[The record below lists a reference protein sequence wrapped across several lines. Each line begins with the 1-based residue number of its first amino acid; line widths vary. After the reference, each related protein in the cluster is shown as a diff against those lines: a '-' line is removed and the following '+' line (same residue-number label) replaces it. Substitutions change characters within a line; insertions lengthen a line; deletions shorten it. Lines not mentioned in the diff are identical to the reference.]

1 MSGTPSFGDKDD
13 RSGLRR
19 REALGAALAGG
30 IALSAPPSPAKAAT
44 GIRTLTSPEQL
55 RAAYDHVI
63 VGAGS
68 AGCVLAHRLGRA
80 GRRVLL
86 IEAGLRADLPAVAIP
101 PDWPRLQESA
111 LDWRYVTTP
120 QPGLGG
126 RAITCP
132 RGKAVGGSSI
142 INALAYQRGHAAA
155 YDRWPAGWRHADLL
169 PYFKRA
175 ETFSGG
181 ANAWR
186 GGDGPLHVLSLADVT
201 DRTPVAA
208 AFMAAAQQSGFPM
221 TPDLG
226 GELTTGVG
234 WNQLSIRGHTRD
246 DAATAYL
253 DSLESASGGEAQVDL
268 LAGTEVLGLEIERG
282 RCLGVRLVGRVVR
295 PERDV
300 LLCAGAINSPRLMML
315 SGIGPADELRALG
328 IPSAVDLPDVGRH
341 LEDHPL
347 LAGVAYQARRDVPV
361 SHYNHADSLLYVP
374 HANPNESPDLLVMCL
389 SVPFVRPTV
398 GPLSAPAYVLVP
410 CLLQP
415 QSRGSV
421 RLASNDPRTAA
432 IIDPNYLGDPD
443 DFAVLTKGVDIAREI
458 GAAKAFD
465 DWRAKEVYP
474 GPAWMTEAGRTDFI
488 RRATDSFHH
497 PVGTCRI
504 GTVVDEALQ
513 RKGYRRIA
521 RHRRLGPAR
530 PAGGDEQRRRDRGRR
545 EGRRPGAGGL
555 AQASS
560 SAIAFFTLGPLRHAA
575 AVIDHARDARGVDAV
590 ASPAT
595 ARA

>member
-1 MSGTPSFGDKDD
+1 MSGTRSFEDSDG
-13 RSGLRR
+13 RGRLGR
-19 REALGAALAGG
+19 REALGAAMAGG
-30 IALSAPPSPAKAAT
+30 IALSGLPSPARAAA
-44 GIRTLTSPEQL
+44 GIRTLSSPEQL
-55 RAAYDHVI
+55 RATYDHVI

-186 GGDGPLHVLSLADVT
+186 GGDGPLHVLSLADVA

-208 AFMAAAQQSGFPM
+208 SFMAAAQQSGFPM

-226 GELTTGVG
+226 GEHTTGVG
-234 WNQLSIRGHTRD
+234 WNQLSIKGHTRD

-253 DSLESASGGEAQVDL
+253 DSLEDGPGDAPVDL

-282 RCLGVRLVGRVVR
+282 RCLGVRLAGRVVR
-295 PERDV
+295 PEKEV
-300 LLCAGAINSPRLMML
+300 LLCAGAIDSPRLLML

-328 IPSAVDLPDVGRH
+328 IASAVDLPDVGRH

-347 LAGVAYQARRDVPV
+347 LAGVAYQARRSFPA

-374 HANPNESPDLLVMCL
+374 HATPAESPDLLVMCL

-398 GPLSAPAYVLVP
+398 GPLPAPAYVLVP

-415 QSRGSV
+415 RSRGSV
-421 RLASNDPRTAA
+421 RLASRDPKVPALIDPR
-432 IIDPNYLGDPD
+432 YLSEPD
-443 DFAVLTKGVDIAREI
+443 DLALLAKGVDIARDI

-474 GPAWMTEAGRTDFI
+474 GPSWTNQADRHDFI

-504 GTVVDEALQ
+504 GAVVDDAL
-513 RKGYRRIA
+513 RVKGIEGLRVIDA
-521 RHRRLGPAR
+521 SVLPGLPA
-530 PAGGDEQRRRDRGRR
+530 AM
-545 EGRRPGAGGL
+545 
-555 AQASS
+555 SN
-560 SAIAFFTLGPLRHAA
+560 A
-575 AVIDHARDARGVDAV
+575 AVTAV
-590 ASPAT
+590 AEKASDLVLAG
-595 ARA
+595 

>member
-1 MSGTPSFGDKDD
+1 MSGIPSFGDTDG
-13 RSGLRR
+13 RGGLKR
-19 REALGAALAGG
+19 REALGAAMAGG
-30 IALSAPPSPAKAAT
+30 IALSGLSSPAKAAS

-55 RAAYDHVI
+55 RPAYDHVI

-86 IEAGLRADLPAVAIP
+86 IEAGVRADLPAVALP
-101 PDWPRLQESA
+101 PAWPTLQESA

-120 QPGLGG
+120 QPGLAG
-126 RAITCP
+126 RTITCP

-186 GGDGPLHVLSLADVT
+186 GGSGPLHVLSLADVT
-201 DRTPVAA
+201 DRTPVAQ
-208 AFMAAAQQSGFPM
+208 AFMAAAQQAGFPL

-226 GELTTGVG
+226 GEITTGVG
-234 WNQLSIRGHTRD
+234 WNQLSIEGRKRD

-253 DSLESASGGEAQVDL
+253 DSLESGPGEAQVDL
-268 LAGTEVLGLEIERG
+268 LVGTEVLGLEIERG
-282 RCLGVRLVGRVVR
+282 RCLGVRLAGRVVR
-295 PERDV
+295 PEGDA
-300 LLCAGAINSPRLMML
+300 LLCAGAIDSPRLLML
-315 SGIGPADELRALG
+315 SGIGPADELRARG
-328 IPSAVDLPDVGRH
+328 IASAADLPDVGRH
-341 LEDHPL
+341 LEDHLL
-347 LAGVAYQARRDVPV
+347 LAGVAYQARRPVPA
-361 SHYNHADSLLYVP
+361 SHYNHCDSLLYVP
-374 HANPNESPDLLVMCL
+374 HTTAGESPDILVMCL

-410 CLLQP
+410 CHLRP
-415 QSRGSV
+415 RSRGSV
-421 RLASNDPRTAA
+421 RLASSDPRAAA
-432 IIDPNYLGDPD
+432 IIDPNYLGEPD
-443 DFAVLTKGVDIAREI
+443 DLAVLAKGVDIAREI

-474 GPAWMTEAGRTDFI
+474 GPEWTSEAGRQDFI

-497 PVGTCRI
+497 PTGTCRL
-504 GTVVDEALQ
+504 GDVVDEAL
-513 RKGYRRIA
+513 RVKGIA
-521 RHRRLGPAR
+521 GLRVIDASVLPGLPA
-530 PAGGDEQRRRDRGRR
+530 AM
-545 EGRRPGAGGL
+545 
-555 AQASS
+555 
-560 SAIAFFTLGPLRHAA
+560 INA
-575 AVIDHARDARGVDAV
+575 AVTAV
-590 ASPAT
+590 AE
-595 ARA
+595 RASELVLAG

>member
-1 MSGTPSFGDKDD
+1 MNETPSFTGDDLKG
-13 RSGLRR
+13 RLSR
-19 REALGAALAGG
+19 REAIGTAMAGG
-30 IALSAPPSPAKAAT
+30 LALSGLSTPAKAAS
-44 GIRTLTSPEQL
+44 GVRTLTSRSQL

-86 IEAGLRADLPAVAIP
+86 IEAGTRATLPAVAVP
-101 PDWPRLQESA
+101 PAWPSLQESA

-155 YDRWPAGWRHADLL
+155 YDRWPAGWRYADLL
-169 PYFKRA
+169 PYFRRA

-186 GGDGPLHVLSLADVT
+186 GGSGPLNVLSLADVT
-201 DRTPVAA
+201 DRTPVAE

-221 TPDLG
+221 TSDIG
-226 GELTTGVG
+226 GEHTTGVG
-234 WNQLSIRGHTRD
+234 WNQLSIKGHARD

-253 DSLESASGGEAQVDL
+253 DSLELGTVDL
-268 LAGTEVLGLEIERG
+268 LTGTEVIGLEIENG
-282 RCLGVRLVGRVVR
+282 RCLGVRLPDGIVR
-295 PERDV
+295 PEGDV
-300 LLCAGAINSPRLMML
+300 LLSAGAIDSPRLLML
-315 SGIGPADELRALG
+315 SGVGPADELRALG
-328 IPSAVDLPDVGRH
+328 IRSTVDLPDVGHH

-347 LAGVAYQARRDVPV
+347 LAGVAYQARRDVPA
-361 SHYNHADSLLYVP
+361 SHYNHCDSLLYVP
-374 HANPNESPDLLVMCL
+374 HATPGESPDILVMCL

-398 GPLSAPAYVLVP
+398 GPLPAPAYVLVP
-410 CLLQP
+410 CHLQP
-415 QSRGSV
+415 RSRGSM
-421 RLASNDPRTAA
+421 RLASSDPRAPA
-432 IIDPNYLGDPD
+432 IIDPRYLSEPD
-443 DFAVLTKGVDIAREI
+443 DLAVLAKGVEIAREI

-465 DWRAKEVYP
+465 DWRSKEVYP
-474 GPAWMTEAGRTDFI
+474 GPAWTSEAGRDDFI

-504 GTVVDEALQ
+504 GAVVDEAL
-513 RKGYRRIA
+513 RVKGIA
-521 RHRRLGPAR
+521 GLRVVDASVLPGLPA
-530 PAGGDEQRRRDRGRR
+530 AMCN
-545 EGRRPGAGGL
+545 
-555 AQASS
+555 
-560 SAIAFFTLGPLRHAA
+560 A
-575 AVIDHARDARGVDAV
+575 AVTAV
-590 ASPAT
+590 AEKASDLVLAG
-595 ARA
+595 

>member
-1 MSGTPSFGDKDD
+1 MSGIPSFGDTDG
-13 RSGLRR
+13 RGGLKR
-19 REALGAALAGG
+19 REALGAAMAGG
-30 IALSAPPSPAKAAT
+30 IALSGLSSPAKAAS

-55 RAAYDHVI
+55 RPAYDHVI

-86 IEAGLRADLPAVAIP
+86 IEAGLRTDLPAVAAP
-101 PDWPRLQESA
+101 PAWPTLQESA
-111 LDWRYVTTP
+111 LDWRYMTTP

-126 RAITCP
+126 RTITCP

-186 GGDGPLHVLSLADVT
+186 GGSGPLHVLSLADVT
-201 DRTPVAA
+201 DRTPVAQ
-208 AFMAAAQQSGFPM
+208 AFMAAAQQAGFPL

-226 GELTTGVG
+226 GEITTGVG
-234 WNQLSIRGHTRD
+234 WNQLSIEGRKRD

-253 DSLESASGGEAQVDL
+253 DSLESGPGEAQVDL
-268 LAGTEVLGLEIERG
+268 LVGTEVLGLEIERG
-282 RCLGVRLVGRVVR
+282 RCLGVRLAGRVVR
-295 PERDV
+295 PEGDA
-300 LLCAGAINSPRLMML
+300 LLCAGAIDSPRLLML

-328 IPSAVDLPDVGRH
+328 IASAADLPDVGRH
-341 LEDHPL
+341 LEDHLL
-347 LAGVAYQARRDVPV
+347 LAGVAYQARRPVPA
-361 SHYNHADSLLYVP
+361 SHYNHCDSLLYVP
-374 HANPNESPDLLVMCL
+374 HTTAGESPDILVMCL

-410 CLLQP
+410 CHLRP
-415 QSRGSV
+415 RSRGSV
-421 RLASNDPRTAA
+421 RLASSDPRAAA
-432 IIDPNYLGDPD
+432 IIDPNYLGEPD
-443 DFAVLTKGVDIAREI
+443 DLAVLAKGVDIAREI

-474 GPAWMTEAGRTDFI
+474 GPEWTSEAGRQDFI

-497 PVGTCRI
+497 PTGTCRL
-504 GTVVDEALQ
+504 GDVVDEAL
-513 RKGYRRIA
+513 RVKGIA
-521 RHRRLGPAR
+521 GLRVIDASVLPGLPA
-530 PAGGDEQRRRDRGRR
+530 AM
-545 EGRRPGAGGL
+545 
-555 AQASS
+555 
-560 SAIAFFTLGPLRHAA
+560 INA
-575 AVIDHARDARGVDAV
+575 AVTAV
-590 ASPAT
+590 AE
-595 ARA
+595 RASELVLAG

>member
-1 MSGTPSFGDKDD
+1 MSGIPSFGDTDG
-13 RSGLRR
+13 RGGLKR
-19 REALGAALAGG
+19 REALGAAMAGG
-30 IALSAPPSPAKAAT
+30 IALSGLSSPAKAAS

-55 RAAYDHVI
+55 RPAYDHVI

-86 IEAGLRADLPAVAIP
+86 IEAGLRTGLPAVAAP
-101 PDWPRLQESA
+101 PAWPTLQESA
-111 LDWRYVTTP
+111 LDWRYMTTP

-126 RAITCP
+126 RTITCP

-186 GGDGPLHVLSLADVT
+186 GGSGPLHVLSLADVT
-201 DRTPVAA
+201 DRTPVAQ
-208 AFMAAAQQSGFPM
+208 AFMAAAQQAGFPL

-226 GELTTGVG
+226 GEITTGVG
-234 WNQLSIRGHTRD
+234 WNQLSIEGRKRD

-253 DSLESASGGEAQVDL
+253 DSLESGPGEAQVDL
-268 LAGTEVLGLEIERG
+268 LVGTEVLGLEIERG
-282 RCLGVRLVGRVVR
+282 RCLGVRLAGRVVR
-295 PERDV
+295 PEGDA
-300 LLCAGAINSPRLMML
+300 LLCAGAIDSPRLLML

-328 IPSAVDLPDVGRH
+328 IASAADLPDVGRH
-341 LEDHPL
+341 LEDHLL
-347 LAGVAYQARRDVPV
+347 LAGVAYQARRPVPA
-361 SHYNHADSLLYVP
+361 SHYNHCDSLLYVP
-374 HANPNESPDLLVMCL
+374 HTTAGESPDILVMCL

-410 CLLQP
+410 CHLRP
-415 QSRGSV
+415 RSRGSV
-421 RLASNDPRTAA
+421 RLASSDPRAAA
-432 IIDPNYLGDPD
+432 IIDPNYLGEPD
-443 DFAVLTKGVDIAREI
+443 DLAVLAKGVEIAREI

-474 GPAWMTEAGRTDFI
+474 GPEWTSEAGRQDFI

-497 PVGTCRI
+497 PTGTCRL
-504 GTVVDEALQ
+504 GDVVDEAL
-513 RKGYRRIA
+513 RVKGIA
-521 RHRRLGPAR
+521 GLRVIDGSVLPGLPA
-530 PAGGDEQRRRDRGRR
+530 AM
-545 EGRRPGAGGL
+545 
-555 AQASS
+555 
-560 SAIAFFTLGPLRHAA
+560 INA
-575 AVIDHARDARGVDAV
+575 AVTAV
-590 ASPAT
+590 AE
-595 ARA
+595 RASELVLAG

>member
-1 MSGTPSFGDKDD
+1 MRGGMSGTPSIGEDD
-13 RSGLRR
+13 GQGGLKRRAAIGAAMAGGLALSGLSTPAR
-19 REALGAALAGG
+19 AAAGV
-30 IALSAPPSPAKAAT
+30 
-44 GIRTLTSPEQL
+44 RTLTSRSQL

-80 GRRVLL
+80 GRRVLV
-86 IEAGLRADLPAVAIP
+86 IEAGLRATLPAVATP
-101 PDWPRLQESA
+101 PAWPSLQESA

-169 PYFKRA
+169 PYFRRA

-181 ANAWR
+181 ANDWR
-186 GGDGPLHVLSLADVT
+186 GGNGPLHVLSLADVT
-201 DRTPVAA
+201 DRTPVAE
-208 AFMAAAQQSGFPM
+208 AFMAAAQQAGFPT
-221 TPDLG
+221 TPDIG
-226 GELTTGVG
+226 GEHTAGVG
-234 WNQLSIRGHTRD
+234 WNQLSIKGHARD

-253 DSLESASGGEAQVDL
+253 DSLANGPGEAAVDL
-268 LAGTEVLGLEIERG
+268 LAGVQVLGFEVERG
-282 RCLGVRLVGRVVR
+282 RCLGVRLPGGIVR
-295 PERDV
+295 PEGDV
-300 LLCAGAINSPRLMML
+300 LLCAGAIDSPRLLML
-315 SGIGPADELRALG
+315 SGIGPADELRAMG
-328 IPSAVDLPDVGRH
+328 IASAVDLPDVGRH

-347 LAGVAYQARRDVPV
+347 LAGVAYEARRPVPA
-361 SHYNHADSLLYVP
+361 SHYNHCDSLLYVP
-374 HANPNESPDLLVMCL
+374 HATPGESPDILVMCL

-410 CLLQP
+410 CHLQP
-415 QSRGSV
+415 RSRGSV
-421 RLASNDPRTAA
+421 RLASSDPRAAA
-432 IIDPNYLGDPD
+432 IIDPNYLGEPEDL
-443 DFAVLTKGVDIAREI
+443 AVLAKGVEIAREI

-474 GPAWMTEAGRTDFI
+474 GPAWTTEANRHDFI

-504 GTVVDEALQ
+504 GAVVDEAL
-513 RKGYRRIA
+513 RVNGVAGVRVIDA
-521 RHRRLGPAR
+521 SVLPGLPA
-530 PAGGDEQRRRDRGRR
+530 AMCN
-545 EGRRPGAGGL
+545 
-555 AQASS
+555 
-560 SAIAFFTLGPLRHAA
+560 A
-575 AVIDHARDARGVDAV
+575 AVTAV
-590 ASPAT
+590 AEKASDLVLAG
-595 ARA
+595 

>member
-1 MSGTPSFGDKDD
+1 MSGTPSFGDNDG
-13 RSGLRR
+13 RGGLGR
-19 REALGAALAGG
+19 REALGAAMAGG
-30 IALSAPPSPAKAAT
+30 IALSGLSSPARAAS
-44 GIRTLTSPEQL
+44 GVRRLTSPAQR
-55 RAAYDHVI
+55 RATYDHVI

-86 IEAGLRADLPAVAIP
+86 IEAGGRAVLPAVALP
-101 PDWPRLQESA
+101 PAWPTLQESA

-120 QPGLGG
+120 QPALGG
-126 RAITCP
+126 RTITCP

-186 GGDGPLHVLSLADVT
+186 GGDGPLRVLSLADVT
-201 DRTPVAA
+201 DRTPVAE
-208 AFMAAAQQSGFPM
+208 AFITAAQQSGFPV

-226 GELTTGVG
+226 GEVTTGVG
-234 WNQLSIRGHTRD
+234 WNQLSIKGHRRD

-253 DSLESASGGEAQVDL
+253 DSLESGSGEAPVDL
-268 LAGTEVLGLEIERG
+268 LAGTEVLGLEIARG
-282 RCLGVRLVGRVVR
+282 RCLGVRLAGEIVR

-300 LLCAGAINSPRLMML
+300 LLCAGAIDSPRLLML
-315 SGIGPADELRALG
+315 SGIGPADALRALG
-328 IPSAVDLPDVGRH
+328 VASAVDLPEVGRQ
-341 LEDHPL
+341 LEDHLL
-347 LAGVAYQARRDVPV
+347 LAGVAYQARRPVPA
-361 SHYNHADSLLYVP
+361 SLYNHADSLLYVP
-374 HANPNESPDLLVMCL
+374 HATPGESPDILVMCL

-410 CLLQP
+410 CHLRP
-415 QSRGSV
+415 RSRGSV
-421 RLASNDPRTAA
+421 RLASGDPRVPAL
-432 IIDPNYLGDPD
+432 IDPNYLGEPD
-443 DFAVLTKGVDIAREI
+443 DLSVLATGVEIAREI

-474 GPAWMTEAGRTDFI
+474 GPTWRSEADRRDFI

-504 GTVVDEALQ
+504 GAVVGDELRVKGVAGLRVVDASVLP
-513 RKGYRRIA
+513 G
-521 RHRRLGPAR
+521 LPA
-530 PAGGDEQRRRDRGRR
+530 AMCN
-545 EGRRPGAGGL
+545 
-555 AQASS
+555 
-560 SAIAFFTLGPLRHAA
+560 A
-575 AVIDHARDARGVDAV
+575 AVTAV
-590 ASPAT
+590 AEKASDLVMAS
-595 ARA
+595 